1 MKLAYRTVLP
11 LTRRFWGVA
20 FFLFF
25 AMGTLG
31 YQMRHLY
38 RYGSE
43 RDNAVDVYELFR
55 QSAASLRK
63 RYALVRDSKVPW
75 SVRYNDVSQ
84 MGERSLFLLRR
95 LYTMLN
101 NDAVLSKT
109 RFVQEVRDLIHME
122 ESYQKKLDGHV
133 NLATDI
139 AKDQRLLA
147 ARMGALERKIDNSP
161 IKADKTVQLGKSW
174 LNDMHKIV
182 IHRPLRSS
190 VWSRL
195 ASVPVKESDYKGRH
209 KKTFRDIAAEMRT
222 IYHSLLALKGKSNT
236 RHSREVLTESERDV
250 YKKLF
255 ALSDGVASVLTMREE
270 HIPQW
275 RMLFLAVGLLTF
287 SAFLGMLW
295 FVRGQRKQLRQSMEN
310 LEEALSNG
318 NDSAVPEEF
327 LPILGKIRDLQ
338 SHQITTV
345 SIADEDVEEWVRSVL
360 RYNNEIRQSVIGLR
374 DGLTWQ
380 KINSLEP
387 ANDDV
392 RHVLRQFD
400 VQEEVFAAMDDLT
413 SALENGKL
421 RRRNVREIVRTM
433 KKIKRFYGDVLP
445 GTLKYASES
454 FRRAERRMDETVRI
468 MNLLIHAY
476 DNLRECL
483 PKQMQAIAQ
492 ERAGNKKGSLTIT
505 DDDSS
510 LEDIVRKPTKK
521 KKSKD

>member
-1 MKLAYRTVLP
+1 MKLASYRTVLP
-11 LTRRFWGVA
+11 LTKRFWGVA

-84 MGERSLFLLRR
+84 MGDRSLFLLRR
-95 LYTMLN
+95 LHTMLG

-122 ESYQKKLDGHV
+122 EAYQKRLSGHV
-133 NLATDI
+133 NLAADI
-139 AKDQRLLA
+139 AKMQGNLTM
-147 ARMGALERKIDNSP
+147 RMESLVRKIDQTPLRTDKVARMAKEWLSEM
-161 IKADKTVQLGKSW
+161 IKMIA
-174 LNDMHKIV
+174 
-182 IHRPLRSS
+182 HRPLRAS
-190 VWSRL
+190 VWSQL
-195 ASVPVKESDYKGRH
+195 SHVPVRESDYKGRH
-209 KKTFRDIAAEMRT
+209 KKTFGDVAAQMRT
-222 IYHSLLALKGKSNT
+222 AYHGLMALKEKSNT
-236 RHSREVLTESERDV
+236 RRSREALTESERDV

-255 ALSDGVASVLTMREE
+255 ALSDGVAGVLTMREE
-270 HIPQW
+270 HMPQW
-275 RMLFLAVGLLTF
+275 RMLFLIVGLLTF

-295 FVRGQRKQLRQSMEN
+295 FVRGQRQELRQGMAN

-327 LPILGKIRDLQ
+327 LPILGKMRDLQ

-345 SIADEDVEEWVRSVL
+345 SIKDQDVEEWVRSVL

-387 ANDDV
+387 ANDDM

-400 VQEEVFAAMDDLT
+400 VQEEVFSAMDEMIA
-413 SALENGKL
+413 SLEEGKL
-421 RRRNVREIVRTM
+421 RRRHVREIVRTM
-433 KKIKRFYGDVLP
+433 RKVKRFYGDVLP

-483 PKQMQAIAQ
+483 PKQMRSIVQ
-492 ERAGNKKGSLTIT
+492 ERTDREALEDSISVS
-505 DDDSS
+505 DDD
-510 LEDIVRKPTKK
+510 EIKPKKRKRS
-521 KKSKD
+521 KS